1 MCQSY
6 KGGRG
11 LGRNQHHW
19 NTIGDPRSHIIGD
32 PRISIGD
39 PQAFHKKSQSFRQR
53 PPHFIEEQ
61 GSPIKIL
68 RSPMRGGSLIV
79 LPPMM

>member
-39 PQAFHKKSQSFRQR
+39 PQAFHKKSQSFVRD
-53 PPHFIEEQ
+53 PHILLKSK

-68 RSPMRGGSLIV
+68 RSPMRGGGL
-79 LPPMM
+79 